1 VEIPPPAIEGDI
13 FHFLLENPKDCLAF
27 IFDALCGIEQHESR
41 ILLEKI
47 DVNEP
52 FI

>member
-1 VEIPPPAIEGDI
+1 VEIPSPAIDRDI
-13 FHFLLENPKDCLAF
+13 LHFLLENQKDCLAF

-47 DVNEP
+47 DVKEP